1 MNYNLI
7 FEIILILFAI
17 LASNGIIYGLTI
29 FNLNNPNSSENIS
42 VITNSSERDILPI
55 PLLIASNPITITS
68 SESSTSQTLDMTSSE
83 TNVSQTL
90 SVTSSETNV
99 SQTLSV
105 TSSETSVSTETFD
118 STNLIDS
125 GINEGI
131 VVQIPNFILVDTDEG
146 IIPSNLDA
154 SDHIITYGSQTI
166 LDSQTVEQWREL
178 VGDLHDL
185 PINTPANIIQQVK
198 FEELNVLYRQDI
210 IEFGITQSELR
221 HIIELFPAWELFN
234 PDINYIILTIMSYFH
249 L

>member
-90 SVTSSETNV
+90 SVTSSET
-99 SQTLSV
+99 
-105 TSSETSVSTETFD
+105 SVSTETFD

-166 LDSQTVEQWREL
+166 LDSQTEEQ
-178 VGDLHDL
+178 
-185 PINTPANIIQQVK
+185 
-198 FEELNVLYRQDI
+198 
-210 IEFGITQSELR
+210 
-221 HIIELFPAWELFN
+221 
-234 PDINYIILTIMSYFH
+234 
-249 L
+249 